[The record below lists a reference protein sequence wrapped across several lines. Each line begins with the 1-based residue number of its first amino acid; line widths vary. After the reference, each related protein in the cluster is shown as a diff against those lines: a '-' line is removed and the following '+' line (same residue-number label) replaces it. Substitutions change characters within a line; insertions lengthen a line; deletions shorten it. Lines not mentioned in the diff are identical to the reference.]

1 MRISFVL
8 VSLIAFATSS
18 LSFAQTNTKTP
29 APAVPAVK
37 SQTVAPNFFDPYSD
51 SLPPFKGIRPVLL
64 WARTS
69 PDRLLVTSK
78 PGGEDKTEIL
88 KLIET
93 LPPSQEALTSKLLN
107 EIPESSKVNSLA
119 DKIRKIDGVKD
130 VKMVVHFSRFTNEE
144 KTPAQISIALI
155 VDCYGDAKNVCGD
168 DNERV
173 IMKETIGDFS
183 ITPDKVSGELERLE
197 KYVSENVRTI
207 AANEKKEADEK
218 KALEAKRARL
228 KAGIDKF
235 PHGEKPTAPS
245 KETKKN

>member
-1 MRISFVL
+1 MRISFVF

-18 LSFAQTNTKTP
+18 VSFAQTSA
-29 APAVPAVK
+29 APTVK
-37 SQTVAPNFFDPYSD
+37 SQTVAPNFFDPYAD
-51 SLPPFKGIRPVLL
+51 SLPPAKGIRPVLL

-93 LPPSQEALTSKLLN
+93 LPPSQESLTSKLLN
-107 EIPESSKVNSLA
+107 EIPESSRVNAVA

-155 VDCYGDAKNVCGD
+155 TDCYADAKEVCGT

-173 IMKETIGDFS
+173 ILKETIGDFS
-183 ITPDKVSGELERLE
+183 ITSEKVAAELERLE
-197 KYVSENVRTI
+197 KYVGDNVRTI
-207 AANEKKEADEK
+207 AANEKKNADEK
-218 KALEAKRARL
+218 KALEMKRAKL

-235 PHGEKPTAPS
+235 PHGDKPTAPA
-245 KETKKN
+245 KDGKKTN